1 MIRLFHR
8 DWSVESVESVG
19 RSVLLWVEK
28 TRDFTRFCFF
38 FCSGDKPTNR
48 EPSKCDFANSRGN
61 AGTREN
67 ERRRGADEIFDCVMD
82 GCAAHVDVRANE
94 RTRKGFRTTR

>member
-1 MIRLFHR
+1 MEMRSPSGDGDGEDARL
-8 DWSVESVESVG
+8 G
-19 RSVLLWVEK
+19 RA
-28 TRDFTRFCFF
+28 FAFF
-38 FCSGDKPTNR
+38 FAVGTTRRVANR
-48 EPSKCDFANSRGN
+48 QNAILQNSRGN

-94 RTRKGFRTTR
+94 RTRKGLRTTR